1 MGQEIIPYP
10 GNSDLAILRV
20 SPNEHN
26 QHIGQVVIPAT
37 ISSNTDTRIN
47 ENITVTGYPGDK
59 PLATMWES
67 G

>member
-26 QHIGQVVIPAT
+26 QHIGQVVKPAT

-47 ENITVTGYPGDK
+47 ETSLLLVT
-59 PLATMWES
+59 LVTNH
-67 G
+67 

>member
-26 QHIGQVVIPAT
+26 QHIGQVVKPAT

-47 ENITVTGYPGDK
+47 ENITVTEP
-59 PLATMWES
+59 PW
-67 G
+67 